1 MDKSKYPDNCKIYG
15 PEHSPS
21 GVGRSSRRNSSEPR
35 SGWTRGRPEPTP
47 ERSHWLLSSWCGPET
62 VQIMRHTTYK
72 FNAVNPEFFVLWI
85 LCFYFQHLFLWQL
98 NLKLIYIYLEHCNF
112 RETAMSNS
120 LTVNILFV
128 SIFFVYCLKY
138 VNHLN
143 IMQ

>member
-15 PEHSPS
+15 LEHSPS

-128 SIFFVYCLKY
+128 SIFLFTV
-138 VNHLN
+138 
-143 IMQ
+143 